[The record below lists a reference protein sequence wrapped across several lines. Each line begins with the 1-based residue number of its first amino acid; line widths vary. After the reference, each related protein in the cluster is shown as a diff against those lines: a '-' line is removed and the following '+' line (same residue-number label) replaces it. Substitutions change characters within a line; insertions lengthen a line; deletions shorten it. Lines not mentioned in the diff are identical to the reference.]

1 MGMKVINFFAHLQ
14 KVIKPTKNTTRIKK
28 QHGKILEFAMGLCA
42 DWLKINMYQLVFRN
56 VEMFYII
63 LKQRLARF
71 RITLE
76 LWSENQLI
84 PKYSCKNL

>member
-28 QHGKILEFAMGLCA
+28 QLGKILDFAMGLCT
-42 DWLKINMYQLVFRN
+42 DWFLEI

-63 LKQRLARF
+63 LKQRLTRF